1 MRYFI
6 TPCITSRYSDTSEMC
21 WRGCGLVGDFTHIFW
36 DCPKILDFWKN
47 IRKEIKLVLGIDF
60 TLDLASYIL
69 GIVP

>member
-1 MRYFI
+1 M
-6 TPCITSRYSDTSEMC
+6 
-21 WRGCGLVGDFTHIFW
+21 FW

-60 TLDLASYIL
+60 TLDLASFIL